1 MRQFRKTFTD
11 GLALPAEQRRP
22 AGYLRGQHAV
32 GQTRFAHLLAEAVL
46 VMTSAG
52 GGEILMCAA
61 TFEAVA
67 DAYPG
72 RRTPT
77 PSAQGRGVHGP
88 EFPDPYR
95 VTRGLT

>member
-1 MRQFRKTFTD
+1 MQEVTGSSPVSPTTHPFHAQTD
-11 GLALPAEQRRP
+11 RITASRRP
-22 AGYLRGQHAV
+22 GGTARLQA
-32 GQTRFAHLLAEAVL
+32 
-46 VMTSAG
+46 SAG